1 MLVDV
6 LVANGV
12 DLAFCVPGES
22 YLAVLDALVDTPAIR
37 LATCRQ
43 EGGASAMA
51 EAAGKLTGRPG
62 VCFVTRGP
70 GAANASIAVH
80 VARQDETPLLL
91 FVGQVPTH
99 QRGREAFQEIDIA
112 QTFAPLAKWAV
123 EIHAP
128 ERIEEIVTSA
138 FAIALAGRR
147 GPVVIGLPEDVL
159 SASVAAAVPRAAAPA
174 RFGVDAAALAQTC
187 AMLAE
192 AARPL
197 VLVGGGRWTA
207 QAARDLATFA
217 EANGIP
223 VIADFRCQDYMDQR
237 SSSYVGDTGFRLTE
251 HVRSTLTASDCI
263 LALGTRLGEVVT
275 GGYAVIAPP
284 HPAQHLIHVYPDPD
298 ELGRVFGAELAIVA
312 DPPQFVAALAAS
324 RAPVAAPAATVTR
337 RLRAAYE
344 TERSVGKQPAYGV
357 DLAEC
362 MRYMRAVLPDDA
374 IVANGAGNFA
384 GWLHAF
390 FEFRRYGT
398 QLAARN
404 GSMGYG
410 FPAAIAAKIL
420 HPERTVVAYV
430 GDGDF
435 LMSAQELATAM
446 LEEVPLVV
454 ILANNGM
461 YGTIRMH
468 QESAYP
474 GRVSATTLRN
484 PDFRSLRAFVRC
496 ARRATDDDG
505 RLSGSLSSRARER
518 KDDALGT
525 TGRSRADRSAR
536 DDPRSARL
544 AALIRALRIR

>member
-1 MLVDV
+1 
-6 LVANGV
+6 
-12 DLAFCVPGES
+12 
-22 YLAVLDALVDTPAIR
+22 
-37 LATCRQ
+37 
-43 EGGASAMA
+43 
-51 EAAGKLTGRPG
+51 
-62 VCFVTRGP
+62 
-70 GAANASIAVH
+70 
-80 VARQDETPLLL
+80 
-91 FVGQVPTH
+91 
-99 QRGREAFQEIDIA
+99 
-112 QTFAPLAKWAV
+112 
-123 EIHAP
+123 
-128 ERIEEIVTSA
+128 
-138 FAIALAGRR
+138 
-147 GPVVIGLPEDVL
+147 
-159 SASVAAAVPRAAAPA
+159 
-174 RFGVDAAALAQTC
+174 
-187 AMLAE
+187 
-192 AARPL
+192 
-197 VLVGGGRWTA
+197 
-207 QAARDLATFA
+207 
-217 EANGIP
+217 
-223 VIADFRCQDYMDQR
+223 
-237 SSSYVGDTGFRLTE
+237 
-251 HVRSTLTASDCI
+251 VRSTLTGSDCI

-435 LMSAQELATAM
+435 LMSAQEFATAM

-474 GRVSATTLRN
+474 GRVSATMLRN
-484 PDFRSLRAFVRC
+484 PDFAAFARSF
-496 ARRATDDDG
+496 G
-505 RLSGSLSSRARER
+505 
-518 KDDALGT
+518 ALGEQLTT
-525 TGRSRADRSAR
+525 TGAFPEAFH
-536 DDPRSARL
+536 
-544 AALIRALRIR
+544 RALASGRTTLLELQVDPELIVPGATIRDLRGSQR